1 MLRLPDTLTP
11 DAFLAAYWQ
20 KQALFMPHAL
30 PPGLPSLSPDEIA
43 WLATLDDVESRLVLT
58 DRSGREI
65 RYRVEHGP
73 FSDETLGAL
82 PERDWTL
89 LVQDVEKHLPDFREW
104 FTAVPFIPDWRI
116 DDLMV
121 SCAAPGGSVGPH
133 QDNYDVFLCQG
144 RGSREWR
151 LAPAGHAAEPLDAG
165 ELSLVAPFD
174 DPEPQTAVPGDVLY
188 LPPGVPHW
196 GIACDLCV
204 TWSIGMRAPS
214 LDEIRCGIERE
225 MAGSVGGSG
234 IAPFYSDPDL
244 TSSEAEP
251 GCISERAVARAR
263 HWLGGAGQF
272 DESDLTLAL
281 GAVVT
286 DPKAWLAPERAGDD
300 VIAKF
305 SEHRESVPELQVHGM
320 AQLAFSDAGGGWVFA
335 NGHGRRAVAGERAL
349 VRALCSARRADPAIL
364 RQLRAHRS
372 LLAWL
377 FTCGVL
383 LLPDADVTDRGNA
396 KFMK

>member
-1 MLRLPDTLTP
+1 MLRLPDSLTP

-20 KQALFMPHAL
+20 KHALFMPNAL
-30 PPGLPSLSPDEIA
+30 PRGLPSLTPDEIA

-58 DRSGREI
+58 DRSGRET

-82 PERDWTL
+82 PDRDWTL

-104 FTAVPFIPDWRI
+104 LTAVPFIPDWRI

-133 QDNYDVFLCQG
+133 VDNYDVFLCQG
-144 RGSREWR
+144 KGNREWR
-151 LAPAGHAAEPLDAG
+151 LAPASHAAEPQEAG

-174 DPEPQTAVPGDVLY
+174 DPEPHTATAGDVLY

-196 GIACDLCV
+196 GIARNLCV

-225 MAGSVGGSG
+225 SANSVCGSG

-244 TSSEAEP
+244 TSAEAEA
-251 GCISERAVARAR
+251 GCISVRAVARAR
-263 HWLGGAGQF
+263 QWLGGDNQL
-272 DESDLTLAL
+272 DESDLALAL
-281 GAVVT
+281 GGVVT
-286 DPKAWLAPERAGDD
+286 DPKAWLLPERVGED
-300 VIAKF
+300 VILQF
-305 SEHRESVPELQVHGM
+305 LENREPVPELQVHGM
-320 AQLAFSDAGGGWVFA
+320 AQLAFSAAGGGWVFA
-335 NGHGRRAVAGERAL
+335 NGHGRRAGAGERAV
-349 VRALCSARRADPAIL
+349 VRALCSARRVDAELLQEL
-364 RQLRAHRS
+364 RTHRP
-372 LLAWL
+372 LLTWL
-377 FTCGVL
+377 FECGAL
-383 LLPDADVTDRGNA
+383 TPDTGTADGGQR
-396 KFMK
+396 

>member
-20 KQALFMPHAL
+20 KQALFMPNAL
-30 PPGLPSLSPDEIA
+30 PPDLPSLSPDEIA

-58 DRSGREI
+58 DRSGRDM
-65 RYRVEHGP
+65 RFRVEHGP

-104 FTAVPFIPDWRI
+104 FTVVPFIPAWRI

-144 RGSREWR
+144 SGNREWR
-151 LAPAGHAAEPLDAG
+151 LAPAGHTPEPLEG
-165 ELSLVAPFD
+165 ELSLMAPFD
-174 DPEPQTAVPGDVLY
+174 DPEPRTAAPGDVLY

-196 GIACDLCV
+196 GIARDLCV

-225 MAGSVGGSG
+225 TASSVRGSG
-234 IAPFYSDPDL
+234 MAPFYSDPDL
-244 TSSEAEP
+244 TVAEAVA

-263 HWLGGAGQF
+263 YWLGGNNQL

-286 DPKAWLAPERAGDD
+286 DPKAWLLPESADD
-300 VIAKF
+300 GVIAHF
-305 SEHRESVPELQVHGM
+305 VESRAPVPELQVHGM

-335 NGHGRRAVAGERAL
+335 NGHGRRAGAGERAV
-349 VRALCSARRADPAIL
+349 VRALCSARRVDVEL
-364 RQLRAHRS
+364 LQKLRAHRP
-372 LLAWL
+372 LLMWL
-377 FTCGVL
+377 FECGAL
-383 LLPDADVTDRGNA
+383 TPDPGTADGGQR
-396 KFMK
+396 